1 MDQLTEEEIEFLK
14 RNIVLIQ
21 NEQVTTVLQD
31 LIKRE
36 LDLLKTPVGE
46 DDDMREFVL
55 WNIIGLSSAIM
66 QLRPGG
72 WGTEDIDIV
81 PEILS
86 QDQIDELETQI
97 SEDQP
102 EPPQTPEE

>member
-14 RNIVLIQ
+14 RNIILIQ
-21 NEQVTTVLQD
+21 NEQVNTILQD

-36 LDLLKTPVGE
+36 LDLLKTPVGK
-46 DDDMREFVL
+46 DGDLREFVL

-72 WGTEDIDIV
+72 WGMEDIDIV

-86 QDQIDELETQI
+86 QDQKVEQGTQI
-97 SEDQP
+97 SEDQSG
-102 EPPQTPEE
+102 PPQTPEE